1 MNVFQIAAQ
10 KKYRFQTTQG
20 NLSTEDLFDL
30 PLTSQAFAKV
40 DLNKLAM
47 SVNKAL
53 KEIDEESFVDVRP
66 NPAKSEL
73 ETKLEI
79 LKAVIAI
86 KQAEA
91 KAAADRKAKADKL
104 STLYAALQ
112 DAEKRELATA
122 TKEDLQK
129 QISELTGA
137 L

>member
-1 MNVFQIAAQ
+1 M
-10 KKYRFQTTQG
+10 
-20 NLSTEDLFDL
+20 
-30 PLTSQAFAKV
+30 TSQTFAKV

-53 KEIDEESFVDVRP
+53 KEIDEESFVDVRRP
-66 NPAKSEL
+66 NPAKAEL

-91 KAAADRKAKADKL
+91 KEAADRKAKTDKL
-104 STLYAALQ
+104 SALYAALR

-129 QISELTGA
+129 QIAELAGA